1 MLPSLTLPWP
11 LTLSVEMASSK
22 HSERLGAPKTTQ
34 LDRIQ
39 RQFIWAFWNMQRH
52 KTRLPT
58 LLWPRNLEK
67 HSPQTAKAGR
77 DRRKYPT
84 TRPETTHRSDLFD
97 RLSLRLACL
106 ITGDTAQAELTA
118 QTDLP
123 MVEPDLW
130 GPINVTMSCIAEL
143 VDLKTVISLA
153 ADEAYSSVHVEI
165 VHKQQLGYIGAY
177 WSE

>member
-1 MLPSLTLPWP
+1 
-11 LTLSVEMASSK
+11 
-22 HSERLGAPKTTQ
+22 
-34 LDRIQ
+34 
-39 RQFIWAFWNMQRH
+39 
-52 KTRLPT
+52 
-58 LLWPRNLEK
+58 
-67 HSPQTAKAGR
+67 
-77 DRRKYPT
+77 
-84 TRPETTHRSDLFD
+84 
-97 RLSLRLACL
+97 
-106 ITGDTAQAELTA
+106 
-118 QTDLP
+118 

>member
-1 MLPSLTLPWP
+1 
-11 LTLSVEMASSK
+11 MASSK

-34 LDRIQ
+34 LDRILPFQHEGNSAVQ

-67 HSPQTAKAGR
+67 HSPQTAKAGQ

-118 QTDLP
+118 RTDLP